1 MVFKNYFSNNQGKP
15 LEIMPEFILNEVYFQ
30 QSEIYQHIRKL
41 SAKSMED
48 KQFLIRLPTLEL
60 PETSSLRFCNFA
72 ENTIQNRGIVPSH
85 ETDAGSQ

>member
-41 SAKSMED
+41 SAKSMQD

-72 ENTIQNRGIVPSH
+72 ENTIQNRGIAPSH